1 MRYVRVSEFLRK
13 KEKKQLDKHNF
24 MNIIKRELYK
34 KGDTEM
40 WIDKRNDD
48 AYVDF
53 DAEENRNLWEAVTG
67 YMEFERCNE
76 LHNEVA
82 PCSNRYFL
90 ESYIEKDPEFE
101 QTLAEEFGIEWF

>member
-1 MRYVRVSEFLRK
+1 
-13 KEKKQLDKHNF
+13 
-24 MNIIKRELYK
+24 
-34 KGDTEM
+34 M

-53 DAEENRNLWEAVTG
+53 DAEENKNLWEAVTG

-76 LHNEVA
+76 LHNEAVGLSRIA
-82 PCSNRYFL
+82 FEPFL

-101 QTLAEEFGIEWF
+101 QTLAEEFGIEWT